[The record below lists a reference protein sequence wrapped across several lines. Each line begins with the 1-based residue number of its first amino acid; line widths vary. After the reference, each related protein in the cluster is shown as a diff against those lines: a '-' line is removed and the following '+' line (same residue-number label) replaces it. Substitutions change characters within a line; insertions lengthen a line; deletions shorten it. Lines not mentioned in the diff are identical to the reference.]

1 MYQLRNNQDQMLPVI
16 SCNIVYIIMSCVV
29 PPVNYLGLK
38 WQIDGP
44 IELLLL
50 RVGNVGIFPLQP
62 PVLALIED
70 SFQFCD
76 TRMDG
81 GLLIS

>member
-1 MYQLRNNQDQMLPVI
+1 MMHNQDQMLLVI
-16 SCNIVYIIMSCVV
+16 LSLGSP